1 MKNRIISVFTIVAL
15 LFSFT
20 SCKKRGE
27 EIPPKDKDL
36 TVENET
42 VEYTDE
48 EINKAATDVADIF
61 VEIASLLGYPFLT
74 SDAKRAEAFEIF
86 KADIMPI
93 ILDVSVHKDELFLLI
108 ECARECIAISVDENK
123 NDNKLRIISD
133 IYTKF
138 ASVMNTDR
146 LGVLVYELEMW
157 WFNRCLT
164 RAEERYDKY
173 GYEFYRE
180 DIDHY
185 TALIDEA
192 KTVDSAN
199 FADAL
204 TVLMVMVSMTLGAV
218 DTDTGV
224 MQISPGDIVTLM
236 KKQSQRFLSMSV
248 TEKEWQTVVK
258 MCEEFIPS
266 NEGASLRGKMI
277 FVLGEEDFFSDLAVA
292 IPELIVFY
300 ALVTAS
306 LTNRDIDM
314 MENGTPYAPER
325 VLCGKILENIEAFNS
340 LLDSLE
346 MAIPEASD
354 ACINAV
360 NSYDKTGYES
370 FVAEHIATRTELISG
385 ITDFYSSAD
394 ETDEGELSS
403 SVIGEKYAV
412 LKNLLI
418 GYVASL
424 NPIVA
429 YVYFYV

>member
-1 MKNRIISVFTIVAL
+1 
-15 LFSFT
+15 
-20 SCKKRGE
+20 
-27 EIPPKDKDL
+27 
-36 TVENET
+36 
-42 VEYTDE
+42 
-48 EINKAATDVADIF
+48 
-61 VEIASLLGYPFLT
+61 
-74 SDAKRAEAFEIF
+74 
-86 KADIMPI
+86 
-93 ILDVSVHKDELFLLI
+93 VHKDELFLLI

-123 NDNKLRIISD
+123 DDNKLRIISD

-180 DIDHY
+180 DIDRY

-346 MAIPEASD
+346 MAIPEVSD